1 MQPRVLTFVLILLLA
16 GCGQPPEPQP
26 TVNDT
31 VPSTTQ
37 PPINPVHSP
46 DTPTEAKLR
55 KMGLVDILEK
65 DSTILVNLIYATS
78 DNFTGQV
85 LYTDLHKAFLLPELA
100 DAVAAAQQS
109 LHRSRPNLNLVILDA
124 ARPLSVQSRMFHLV
138 QGTPL
143 NIYVANPLHGP
154 GLHNYGAAVDIS
166 LADSNGNLLPMGTEI
181 DHFGPESHIDRE
193 NELLSSGRI
202 TQEEY
207 DNRRLLRRVLKEQK
221 LLTLRSEWWHF
232 TLMSREKA
240 RHTLKPINF

>member
-1 MQPRVLTFVLILLLA
+1 MQQRVLTLAMMLLLA
-16 GCGQPPEPQP
+16 GCGQTPEPQP
-26 TVNDT
+26 TPSDND
-31 VPSTTQ
+31 PSTTQ
-37 PPINPVHSP
+37 VATKPVYIP
-46 DTPTEAKLR
+46 DSPTEAKLR
-55 KMGLVDILEK
+55 KMGLVDILEI
-65 DSTILVNLIYATS
+65 DSTILVNLIYATPH
-78 DNFTGQV
+78 NFTGQV

-100 DAVAAAQQS
+100 NAVAAAQQS
-109 LHRSRPNLNLVILDA
+109 LHRSRPDLNLVILDA

-143 NIYVANPLHGP
+143 NIYVANPLNGP

-166 LADSNGNLLPMGTEI
+166 LADSNGNLLPMGTDI

-240 RHTLKPINF
+240 QRTLKAID

>member
-1 MQPRVLTFVLILLLA
+1 MQQRVLTFALILLLA

-26 TVNDT
+26 GVDDT

-55 KMGLVDILEK
+55 KMGLVDILEI

-78 DNFTGQV
+78 DNFTEQV

-100 DAVAAAQQS
+100 NAVAAAQQS
-109 LHRSRPNLNLVILDA
+109 LHRSRPDLNLVILDA

-240 RHTLKPINF
+240 RRTLKPINF